1 MQNNMQAILH
11 REAEDAALC
20 QYAGR
25 DFTFAETWEVL
36 DIFPVCVPQ
45 IAAGWLPCSAKD
57 VLEQGK
63 LEKEAAE
70 GKLPPFIYAEICRE
84 KDSREKDKGFLVMF
98 ALDTSYRLW
107 LCALDS

>member
-1 MQNNMQAILH
+1 MQAILH
-11 REAEDAALC
+11 KEAEDAALC

-25 DFTFAETWEVL
+25 DYTFAETWEIL
-36 DIFPVCVPQ
+36 DILPVCVPQ
-45 IAAGWLPCSAKD
+45 IAANWQLCSALD
-57 VLEQGK
+57 VVEQAK

-70 GKLPPFIYAEICRE
+70 GKLPAFIYAEVCKE
-84 KDSREKDKGFLVMF
+84 KDLGFLVVF

>member
-1 MQNNMQAILH
+1 MANNMQALLH
-11 REAEDAALC
+11 KEAEDAALC
-20 QYAGR
+20 QYAGMEY
-25 DFTFAETWEVL
+25 TFAETWEIL

-45 IAAGWLPCSAKD
+45 FAVNWQLCSAKD
-57 VLEQGK
+57 VLEQGR

-70 GKLPPFIYAEICRE
+70 GKLPAFIYAEVCKE
-84 KDSREKDKGFLVMF
+84 KDLGFLVVF

>member
-11 REAEDAALC
+11 REAENAALC
-20 QYAGR
+20 QYAGMEY
-25 DFTFAETWEVL
+25 TFAEAWQIL

-45 IAAGWLPCSAKD
+45 IAAGWQFCSALD
-57 VLEQGK
+57 VVEQAR

-70 GKLPPFIYAEICRE
+70 GKLPAFIYAELCRE
-84 KDSREKDKGFLVMF
+84 KDNGFLVMF

-107 LCALDS
+107 ICALAS

>member
-20 QYAGR
+20 QYAGMEY
-25 DFTFAETWEVL
+25 TFAESWQIV

-45 IAAGWLPCSAKD
+45 IVGEWQACSALD
-57 VLEQGK
+57 VVEQAK
-63 LEKEAAE
+63 LEKEAE
-70 GKLPPFIYAEICRE
+70 QGKLPAFIYAELCRE
-84 KDSREKDKGFLVMF
+84 KDTGFLVMF

-107 LCALDS
+107 ICALDS